1 MNMTRREMLA
11 AGLPAL
17 AATVLAPLPGD
28 AAPVPPTS
36 KPPVPI
42 GKDWPARRKEI
53 EQAWLKLLGPFP
65 TEIPSL
71 QQVIRKVSLG
81 PDCPSRQLTPAQL
94 GVLKAQMSE
103 EAGAIERYHVS
114 FQSERDDRVTGWL
127 LVPIGAHRQPVPA
140 MICIHGT
147 TLGSGKDQTIGI
159 CGRTATVAPDTSEG
173 GRSYGLHLA
182 RVGYVTLSIDLLC
195 DGERVLPGVQVMNSR
210 PFYQKHPGW
219 SMVGKNTWDIQR
231 SVDLLQTLDYV
242 DSRQI
247 GCIGLS
253 LGGHTSVFAGAFEPR
268 LAASVSIGGVL
279 DWHRPTDN
287 WAREKGNYSYIKNF
301 RPYVDDPTLPVP
313 VDFDELMMLVAPRP
327 LLILSS
333 EWEFHNRRNLLDKC
347 LSVARVYR
355 GWQDEPGLPSVLDAR
370 RKRRSYQATL
380 SYYLE
385 RYQISPEQMETELR
399 SIGAGDCFGWFSYP
413 GGHSYP
419 PVVRQYSIAWLDR
432 WLDRDQRWDGRFT
445 RS

>member
-1 MNMTRREMLA
+1 MKMTRREMLT
-11 AGLPAL
+11 AGVPAL
-17 AATVLAPLPGD
+17 AATMLLPGVGQ
-28 AAPVPPTS
+28 AATVPPTAKS
-36 KPPVPI
+36 VPV

-53 EQAWLKLLGPFP
+53 EEAWLKLLGPFP
-65 TEIPSL
+65 SEIPPL
-71 QQVIRKVSLG
+71 QPKIRKVTFG
-81 PDCPSRQLTPAQL
+81 PDCPTKQLTPQQVE
-94 GVLKAQMSE
+94 VLKAQMTE
-103 EAGAIERYHVS
+103 EAGALERYHVS
-114 FQSERDDRVTGWL
+114 YQSEKDDRVTGWL
-127 LVPIGAHRQPVPA
+127 LVPAAARQQPAPA

-159 CGRTATVAPDTSEG
+159 SGRTANVAPDTTEG

-182 RVGYVTLSIDLLC
+182 RAGYVTLSIDLLC
-195 DGERVLPGVQVMNSR
+195 DGERVLSGVQVNNSR

-231 SVDLLQTLDYV
+231 GVDLLQTLDYV
-242 DSRQI
+242 DARQI

-279 DWHRPTDN
+279 DWHRPTDS

-301 RPYVDDPTLPVP
+301 RPWVDDPTLPVP

-355 GWQDEPGLPSVLDAR
+355 GWQDTPGLPSVLDAR
-370 RKRRSYQATL
+370 RNRRSYAATL
-380 SYYLE
+380 SYYKE
-385 RYQISPEQMETELR
+385 RYKISPEQMENELR

-413 GGHSYP
+413 GGHSFP
-419 PVVRQYSIAWLDR
+419 PVVRQYTIAWLDR
-432 WLDRDQRWDGRFT
+432 WLDRDQRWYGVFARP
-445 RS
+445 

>member
-1 MNMTRREMLA
+1 MRMTRRELLT

-17 AATVLAPLPGD
+17 AATMLAPHTGQATP
-28 AAPVPPTS
+28 APSASRPAPL
-36 KPPVPI
+36 

-65 TEIPSL
+65 KEIPPL
-71 QQVIRKVSLG
+71 QPVIRKVTLG
-81 PDCPSRQLTPAQL
+81 PDCPSARLTPHQL
-94 GVLKAQMSE
+94 GVLKAQMTE

-114 FQSERDDRVTGWL
+114 FQTEHDDRVTGWL
-127 LVPIGAHRQPVPA
+127 LVPAGARQQPAPA
-140 MICIHGT
+140 MVCIHST
-147 TLGSGKDQTIGI
+147 TKGSGKDQTIGLS
-159 CGRTATVAPDTSEG
+159 GRTAGVAPDTSEG

-182 RVGYVTLSIDLLC
+182 RYGYVTLSIDLLC
-195 DGERVLPGVQVMNSR
+195 DGERVLPGAKVMDSR
-210 PFYQKHPGW
+210 PFYKWRPGW

-268 LAASVSIGGVL
+268 IAATIGIGGVL
-279 DWHRPTDN
+279 DWHRPTDS
-287 WAREKGNYSYIKNF
+287 WARNKGTYSYIKNF

-327 LLILSS
+327 MLILCS
-333 EWEFHNRRNLLDKC
+333 EWEFYNRRNLLDKC

-355 GWQDEPGLPSVLDAR
+355 GWRDAPGLPSVLDAR
-370 RKRRSYQATL
+370 RNRRSYEKTL
-380 SYYLE
+380 SYYKE
-385 RYQISPEQMETELR
+385 RYKISPEQMETQLR
-399 SIGAGDCFGWFSYP
+399 TLGAGDCFGWFSYP

-419 PVVRQYSIAWLDR
+419 PVVRQYSLAWLDR
-432 WLDRDQRWDGRFT
+432 WLDRDQAWYGIFARP
-445 RS
+445 